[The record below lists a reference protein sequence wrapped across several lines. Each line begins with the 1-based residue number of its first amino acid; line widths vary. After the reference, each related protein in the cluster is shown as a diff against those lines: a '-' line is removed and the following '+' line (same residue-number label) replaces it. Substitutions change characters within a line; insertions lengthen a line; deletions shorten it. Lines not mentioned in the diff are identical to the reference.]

1 MLFQVMLIGEDKT
14 NEENVLI
21 LRHVDGSCTGEA
33 FLFFYQSVYYYYLH
47 FLHIFYTSSSVPTTY
62 VMLTLFDFRLL
73 TRCYEI

>member
-33 FLFFYQSVYYYYLH
+33 FLFFYQSVYCYY
-47 FLHIFYTSSSVPTTY
+47 
-62 VMLTLFDFRLL
+62 
-73 TRCYEI
+73 

>member
-1 MLFQVMLIGEDKT
+1 MLVGEDKT

-33 FLFFYQSVYYYYLH
+33 FLFFYQSVFYLQS
-47 FLHIFYTSSSVPTTY
+47 FIHIFCYDMFCTY
-62 VMLTLFDFRLL
+62 YIFYVNNIRLDFRVL